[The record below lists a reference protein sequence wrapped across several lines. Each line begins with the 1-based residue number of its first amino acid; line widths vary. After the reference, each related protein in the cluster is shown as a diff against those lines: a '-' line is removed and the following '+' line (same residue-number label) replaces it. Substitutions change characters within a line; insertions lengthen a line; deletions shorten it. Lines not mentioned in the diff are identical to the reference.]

1 MYAIWPVVDA
11 DSLIAELDHN
21 MIETEVLALTFSVCA
36 ATGVQLRL
44 MDEAPC
50 KTWQQTG
57 TTDRFASEAERVRKA
72 VCVQENPSVAS
83 ILIPFFL
90 HVYYYSKNK
99 KVAAALCLR
108 EALTLC
114 ELLDLDKEQAYS
126 SLPYTEQ
133 VHRRK
138 IFWLLF
144 VTERGKGMLAN
155 RTVLRPDIALP
166 TAEDDKD
173 PPQFAAFL
181 KLVQLFIAVDDPIF
195 GRSSRYASHMLTI
208 ETLSRLQQEL
218 SIDAST
224 ESTNTIQKTDI
235 AITQQWYCSSQTREL
250 RSTDFPIGCGCCCGK
265 LRWRR

>member
-1 MYAIWPVVDA
+1 MVYTFLDAYAAKMYAVWPVVDA

-21 MIETEVLALTFSVCA
+21 LVESEALALTFSVCA

-44 MDEAPC
+44 EDGPHC
-50 KTWQQTG
+50 QTWQQAG
-57 TTDRFASEAERVRKA
+57 TTDHFASEAERVRRA
-72 VCVQENPSVAS
+72 VCVQENPTLTA

-90 HVYYYSKNK
+90 HVYYYSRNK

-114 ELLDLDKEQAYS
+114 ELLDLDKEPVYS
-126 SLPYTEQ
+126 SLPYAEQ

-155 RTVLRPDIALP
+155 RTVLRPEIALP
-166 TAEDDKD
+166 SAEDDQD
-173 PPQFAAFL
+173 PPQLAAFL
-181 KLVQLFIAVDDPIF
+181 RLVHLFIAVDDPIF
-195 GRSSRYASHMLTI
+195 GRSSKYASHMLTI
-208 ETLSRLQQEL
+208 DSLSRLQQEF

-224 ESTNTIQKTDI
+224 QSTNTIQKTDI
-235 AITQQWYCSSQTREL
+235 AITQQWY
-250 RSTDFPIGCGCCCGK
+250 FPSHILC
-265 LRWRR
+265 